1 MSAFAGKAAIPGLF
15 PEPKSVTLTGGN
27 TELSPD
33 VRLVTN
39 NVLPLQRKAMRGV
52 LAEAGVRVVANKKKY
67 VIEAIVE
74 DESAFDL
81 TDVPEAAREEYYQ
94 LELRDSVVTLR
105 TPTQMGALWATQTLG
120 AIYKAFA
127 GGYVPPNMTI
137 RDWPVLTSRGI
148 FVEDKW
154 GPDRMKLPDW
164 CLLIDRLSALK
175 LNRLGVGLYGCWGN
189 CRFEGDLT
197 EFLQVPVPGHEELR
211 KEHHLRW
218 YSPDFSRWN
227 DQAYL
232 SPMFEE
238 NFLAEVVN
246 YGKEKGVTVMPFV
259 NSLGHNTL
267 IPRLLPAVSAKEK
280 NGTPRGVGYSIA
292 DPATRSF
299 IEGFYGSIIERYFPG
314 GIDYFHIQMDEVWP
328 DNPDPADAL
337 RVASPWCQAR
347 VSAKHTDEENLRD
360 YILWLVSMLTAKG
373 VKHVVMWNDQLTR
386 HMQVLNES
394 FVRQLDKA
402 GLKNRLIL
410 HWWWYSNEALDA
422 TTHVELGAKLGLD
435 GWVAPMT
442 CYFNWMRYDY
452 RRPNI
457 ERMLGMAHAEGASGA
472 VSYAVHDPAYTDHE
486 ALLAGYAW
494 SGMDGGS
501 AGELQE
507 KWAECF
513 GVGRDAYL
521 GATDAIVK
529 ASTEFPALAH
539 TYHYTYT
546 YASQDRPWPRPYPG
560 EALDTLAAM
569 KGANVPAQLREV
581 AALAKQ
587 AAETLNGVLAV
598 PGLGE
603 TPKAAAKSLRAEAAR
618 IEGLATV
625 FAFLVELRKSKSK
638 AGAAATCAE
647 VRAQFLES
655 MRVVELG
662 KPTWVVP
669 ACMHSLSILL
679 EFLDQLHG
687 ELEAGAKVL
696 RWSVG

>member
-1 MSAFAGKAAIPGLF
+1 L
-15 PEPKSVTLTGGN
+15 
-27 TELSPD
+27 
-33 VRLVTN
+33 
-39 NVLPLQRKAMRGV
+39 
-52 LAEAGVRVVANKKKY
+52 
-67 VIEAIVE
+67 
-74 DESAFDL
+74 
-81 TDVPEAAREEYYQ
+81 
-94 LELRDSVVTLR
+94 
-105 TPTQMGALWATQTLG
+105 
-120 AIYKAFA
+120 
-127 GGYVPPNMTI
+127 
-137 RDWPVLTSRGI
+137 
-148 FVEDKW
+148 
-154 GPDRMKLPDW
+154 
-164 CLLIDRLSALK
+164 
-175 LNRLGVGLYGCWGN
+175 
-189 CRFEGDLT
+189 
-197 EFLQVPVPGHEELR
+197 
-211 KEHHLRW
+211 
-218 YSPDFSRWN
+218 
-227 DQAYL
+227 
-232 SPMFEE
+232 
-238 NFLAEVVN
+238 
-246 YGKEKGVTVMPFV
+246 
-259 NSLGHNTL
+259 
-267 IPRLLPAVSAKEK
+267 
-280 NGTPRGVGYSIA
+280 
-292 DPATRSF
+292 
-299 IEGFYGSIIERYFPG
+299 
-314 GIDYFHIQMDEVWP
+314 DEVWT
-328 DNPDPADAL
+328 DNPNPADAL
-337 RVASPWCQAR
+337 QVASPWCQAR
-347 VSAKHTDEENLRD
+347 ASAKHTDEENLRD

-386 HMQVLNES
+386 HMQVLDES

-410 HWWWYSNEALDA
+410 HWWWYSNEGLDE
-422 TTHVELGAKLGLD
+422 TTHVKLGAKLGLD

-457 ERMLGMAHAEGASGA
+457 EHMLGMAHAEGASGA

-494 SGMDGGS
+494 SGMGVGS

-513 GVGRDAYL
+513 GIGREAYL

-529 ASTEFPALAH
+529 ASTELPALAH

-546 YASQDRPWPRPYPG
+546 YASKDQPWPRPYPG

-569 KGANVPAQLREV
+569 EGVDVPAQLREA
-581 AALAKQ
+581 AALGKQ
-587 AAETLNGVLAV
+587 AAETLNGVLAI

-625 FAFLVELRKSKSK
+625 FAFLVELRKSKNRT
-638 AGAAATCAE
+638 GAAATCAE

-679 EFLDQLHG
+679 EFLDQLHA

-696 RWSVG
+696 RWSLG

>member
-15 PEPKSVTLTGGN
+15 PEPKDVTLTGGN

-81 TDVPEAAREEYYQ
+81 TDVPETARGEYYQ

-105 TPTQMGALWATQTLG
+105 TPSQLGALWATQTLG

-127 GGYVPPNMTI
+127 NGYLPPNMTI

-148 FVEDKW
+148 FVENKW

-175 LNRLGVGLYGCWGN
+175 LNRLGIGLYGCWGN
-189 CRFEGDLT
+189 CRFEGSLT
-197 EFLQVPVPGHEELR
+197 EFLQVPVPEHEELR

-227 DQAYL
+227 DQTYL

-246 YGKEKGVTVMPFV
+246 YGREKGVTVMPFV

-267 IPRLLPAVSAKEK
+267 IPRLLPAVSAKDK
-280 NGTPRGVGYSIA
+280 SGTPRGLGYSIA
-292 DPATRSF
+292 DPATRRF

-314 GIDYFHIQMDEVWP
+314 GIDYFHIQLDEVLP
-328 DNPDPADAL
+328 DNPDPADPG
-337 RVASPWCQAR
+337 REASPWCQAR

-360 YILWLVSMLTAKG
+360 YLLWLVSMLTTKG
-373 VKHVVMWNDQLTR
+373 VRHVVMWNDQLTR
-386 HMQVLNES
+386 HMKVLNEA
-394 FVRQLDKA
+394 FIRQLDKA

-410 HWWWYSNEALDA
+410 HWWWYSNEALDEQ
-422 TTHVELGAKLGLD
+422 THVKLGAKLGLD

-442 CYFNWMRYDY
+442 GYYNWMRYDY

-472 VSYAVHDPAYTDHE
+472 VSYAVHDPGYTDHE

-494 SGMDGGS
+494 SGMEGGS
-501 AGELQE
+501 ADEVQE

-513 GVGRDAYL
+513 GVGREAYL
-521 GATDAIVK
+521 SATEAIIK
-529 ASTEFPALAH
+529 ASTEIPALAH

-546 YASQDRPWPRPYPG
+546 YHSKDLPWPRPYPE
-560 EALDTLAAM
+560 EALDKLAAM
-569 KGANVPAQLREV
+569 KGVNVPAQLREA
-581 AALAKQ
+581 AALAKR
-587 AAETLNGVLAV
+587 AAETLSGVLSI

-618 IEGLATV
+618 IEGLAIV
-625 FAFLVELRKSKSK
+625 FAFLFELRKGKSK
-638 AGAAATCAE
+638 TDAAATCAKI
-647 VRAQFLES
+647 RAQFLEF

-669 ACMHSLSILL
+669 ASMHSLSLLL
-679 EFLDQLHG
+679 EFLDQLQAD
-687 ELEAGAKVL
+687 LEAGSKV
-696 RWSVG
+696 RWSLG